1 MPLFMQEDANHIYQ
15 GLSKWL
21 KAVFGTSFRDGGRTF
36 AIGKQEDG
44 HSCGICVINS
54 IEHELFGTALFTH
67 SSRNILRIH
76 YFTEVIRF
84 LLREVRKRPI

>member
-1 MPLFMQEDANHIYQ
+1 MPSSMGDDAKHIYL

-21 KAVFGTSFRDGGRTF
+21 KAVFGTSFRDVGRTF

-44 HSCGICVINS
+44 HSCAICIINS
-54 IEHELFGTALFTH
+54 IEHELFGTTLFTH

-76 YFTEVIRF
+76 YFIKAMK
-84 LLREVRKRPI
+84 LLLKEVRT